1 MANVIKNKR
10 GTTKPSASDLVVG
23 EIAVKTD
30 DAKLYIEN
38 DSGYVFEVGETLGTF
53 SSSTITYT
61 VTVATK
67 TAAHRY
73 NGTGSTQGYLLN
85 GIFSPFLSLVPGN
98 TYKFDQSHSSNSGHP
113 FRFYLEADK
122 TTAYTTNVTT
132 SGTAGSSGAYT
143 QIVVTDSTPII
154 LHYQCSAHGYMGNS
168 VTSNSNSI
176 SGIVNANIAANAA
189 IAGTK
194 ISPDF
199 GSQNIA
205 TTGTVDGKDISALGI
220 TGNTLSNGV
229 VATTQ
234 SASDN
239 STKVATTAYTD
250 TAISNLVDSSPSALN
265 TLNELA
271 AALGDDANFS
281 TTVTNS
287 IATKLPLAGGTLTG
301 NISHGDNVVAR
312 YGAGNDLKIYHDGSN
327 SYIDDTGT
335 GNLNING
342 STIQVL
348 KAGGSEHM
356 ARFIS
361 DGAVELY
368 HNNNKKL
375 ETTSS
380 GVSVTGNISVS
391 GTVDGRDVA
400 TDGTKLDGISTNAT
414 RDLLQD
420 VSPQLG
426 GNLDVNTK
434 NIVFGDSSGS
444 SNNRLT
450 FGASADLEI
459 YHDGSNS
466 AILNSAGSGQLT
478 IASDNALNLASRT
491 GTEYFFRAYTNGAA
505 ELYYDNNKKLETTS
519 SGVTVTGALTATGNI
534 TAFSDIS
541 LKKDLRPIDGALDLV
556 GKMNGYYYKLKK
568 DDTPSIGVIA
578 QEIEEVFPE
587 IVTISEFEGQ
597 SVKSVDYGKIVSV
610 LINAINELKG
620 QLLEIKHPDL
630 FKN

>member
-342 STIQVL
+342 STVQVL

>member
-38 DSGYVFEVGETLGTF
+38 DSGYVFEVGETLGTH

>member
-38 DSGYVFEVGETLGTF
+38 DSGYVFEVGETLGTH

-342 STIQVL
+342 STVQVL